1 MRAKSLILIF
11 IALGCGLVASI
22 GISQIMEKDVATAN
36 VIETVDVYVART
48 DLDINTR
55 LSAENVQLEQWP
67 KGKTPTGVV
76 SQLEQLEDKYSL
88 HRMYAGEPIL
98 VRKLSDQATGPSH
111 TIPPGYRVT
120 TVRVQVDEA
129 GGGLAKPGD
138 RVDIIAFLRKGRD
151 VPVTMTKTILR
162 NVRVFAVNDQT
173 ERSLDDTG
181 RSVTVKTLSLLVKR
195 DQVETL
201 TLATELGR
209 LRMSLRRPGDELD
222 DESAAADSD
231 VTSLVSWLPQLADDV
246 SPPAPQ
252 ATSSVR
258 NPFLGFLD
266 DLERSKSDVKTGA
279 AVDPNPVQQPVVEDP
294 FVHRMVVIT
303 NRGNVTYGWKNGAVA
318 PQMLNGNEVNGPLV
332 PPGEQVA
339 PFVDREPTGG
349 STVDREDERLLA
361 APAPLEGE

>member
-1 MRAKSLILIF
+1 MRAKSLILIL

-55 LSAENVQLEQWP
+55 LSAENVKLEQWP
-67 KGKTPTGVV
+67 KGKTPGGVV

-138 RVDIIAFLRKGRD
+138 RVDIIAFLRKSRD
-151 VPVTMTKTILR
+151 DPITMTKTILR

-173 ERSLDDTG
+173 ERSLDDKG

-209 LRMSLRRPGDELD
+209 LRMSLRRPGDEAD
-222 DESAAADSD
+222 DESTSTDSN

-246 SPPAPQ
+246 APPASQ
-252 ATSSVR
+252 ATSSDR

-266 DLERSKSDVKTGA
+266 DLERSKDAGKKA
-279 AVDPNPVQQPVVEDP
+279 AVVDQIPVQQPVVEDP

-303 NRGNVTYGWKNGAVA
+303 NHGTVTYGWKSGAVA
-318 PQMLNGNEVNGPLV
+318 PQMLNGNEANTPIAPLRK
-332 PPGEQVA
+332 QVA
-339 PFVDREPTGG
+339 PFVDREPRGP
-349 STVDREDERLLA
+349 SDDRDEEQLLA
-361 APAPLEGE
+361 VPALEGE

>member
-11 IALGCGLVASI
+11 IALGCGLIASI

-67 KGKTPTGVV
+67 KGKTPGGVV
-76 SQLEQLEDKYSL
+76 SQLDQLEDKYSL

-111 TIPPGYRVT
+111 TIPAGYRVA

-151 VPVTMTKTILR
+151 VPMTMTKTILR

-173 ERSLDDTG
+173 ERSLDDKG

-209 LRMSLRRPGDELD
+209 LRMALRRPGDEAD
-222 DESAAADSD
+222 DESTSSDSD
-231 VTSLVSWLPQLADDV
+231 VTSLVSWLPQLADEPP
-246 SPPAPQ
+246 PPAPQ

-266 DLERSKSDVKTGA
+266 DLERSKADVKTGVIA
-279 AVDPNPVQQPVVEDP
+279 DQNPVQQPVVEDP

-303 NRGNVTYGWKNGAVA
+303 NRGNVTYGWKRGAAV
-318 PQMLNGNEVNGPLV
+318 PQMLNGNEANGPLV
-332 PPGEQVA
+332 PPPNQAA
-339 PFVDREPTGG
+339 PFVDREPTGPSG
-349 STVDREDERLLA
+349 DREDEQLLA
-361 APAPLEGE
+361 VPALEGE

>member
-22 GISQIMEKDVATAN
+22 GISQIMEKDVTTMN

-55 LSAENVQLEQWP
+55 LSAENVRLEQWP
-67 KGKTPTGVV
+67 KGKTPAGVV

-138 RVDIIAFLRKGRD
+138 RVDIIAFLRKGND

-173 ERSLDDTG
+173 ERSLDDKG

-209 LRMSLRRPGDELD
+209 LRMSLRRPDGDDLE
-222 DESAAADSD
+222 DESASADSD

-246 SPPAPQ
+246 SPPTPQ

-266 DLERSKSDVKTGA
+266 DLERSKTDAKTGTV
-279 AVDPNPVQQPVVEDP
+279 VDPNPVQQPVVEDP

-318 PQMLNGNEVNGPLV
+318 PQMLNGNEANGPLV
-332 PPGEQVA
+332 PPRKQVA
-339 PFVDREPTGG
+339 PFVDREPTG
-349 STVDREDERLLA
+349 STVDREDEQLLA
-361 APAPLEGE
+361 VPALEGE